1 MLATISKECWIKAWF
16 TGIKIAMKLF
26 SAATESSP
34 GKALGTCTKLTVT
47 AVLALLWGCSPI
59 LQKAPVPP
67 QETSLEELADLLGDS
82 RDITQF
88 KIVEEDLEL
97 SAKEDLELTI
107 DNDSELEPLA
117 VEEIPLPNP
126 DETLSLENDDDVG
139 NKERQVDK
147 SEIAYDFPVVLNSHV
162 EFFLDK
168 FQNSQHET
176 FRKWLERSGRYLPL
190 IQEELQKA
198 DMPLDLAYLP
208 MIESGYRLTAYST
221 AKAVGPWQFMPR
233 TALSYNLTIN
243 NYVDDRRDPI
253 RSTRAAISFLAD
265 LYREFN
271 SWPLAVAAYNA
282 GGGKIRRAIK
292 KTGSR
297 DFWQLIKGSHLKTET
312 KYYVP
317 KLIAAIM
324 IAKDPA
330 SYGFTDI
337 AYDEPL
343 AFETLEVPRWTT
355 IQAIALAADADPE
368 DIHNLNR
375 QLRRAITP
383 PGKARYSIRVPTGKK
398 ELTAGNLPRVKATV
412 STSYKTHVIKKSDTV
427 TRICK
432 KYNINKKTLLKANN
446 LRSNELVAGKRL
458 RIPYRATSYKLMA
471 EGVISAGLAP
481 AAMRAENLI
490 IHVIKPGETI
500 SQLAS
505 RYNVPPRMIAAWNGL
520 DNLDRIR
527 AGQQLAFYLQDADD
541 PIAGEISMASRKTG
555 RETDRSDPAANP
567 RPTYYSVIGGDT
579 LWTIARKFQTTP
591 EKIRLWNNIEG
602 DTIYPGH
609 RLLLKTS
616 ADLDA

>member
-1 MLATISKECWIKAWF
+1 MD
-16 TGIKIAMKLF
+16 
-26 SAATESSP
+26 SSP
-34 GKALGTCTKLTVT
+34 GKARRTWKRVT
-47 AVLALLWGCSPI
+47 IATILALLWGCSTVR
-59 LQKAPVPP
+59 QNVPP
-67 QETSLEELADLLGDS
+67 PETARTAEEELADSLGS
-82 RDITQF
+82 PQTIIQLDI
-88 KIVEEDLEL
+88 VAEDLVEL
-97 SAKEDLELTI
+97 AIADDK
-107 DNDSELEPLA
+107 ELEPLA

-126 DETLSLENDDDVG
+126 EETLSLENDAGGADLA
-139 NKERQVDK
+139 RQVGQP
-147 SEIAYDFPVVLNSHV
+147 EIEYDFPVVINSHV

-168 FQNSQHET
+168 FQNSQHAT

-190 IQEELQKA
+190 IQEELAKA
-198 DMPLDLAYLP
+198 GMPLDLAYLP

-221 AKAVGPWQFMPR
+221 AKAVGPWQFMQG
-233 TALSYNLTIN
+233 TARSYNLTIN
-243 NYVDDRRDPI
+243 NYIDDRRDPI

-265 LYREFN
+265 LYSEFN
-271 SWPLAVAAYNA
+271 CWQLAVAAYNA
-282 GGGKIRRAIK
+282 GGGKIRGAIRRS
-292 KTGSR
+292 GSR
-297 DFWQLIKGSHLKTET
+297 DFWQLIKGSYLKAET

-330 SYGFTDI
+330 NYGFNDI
-337 AYDEPL
+337 VYDEPL

-355 IQAIALAADADPE
+355 IQAIALAAAADPE
-368 DIHNLNR
+368 VIHDLNR

-383 PGKARYSIRVPTGKK
+383 PGKDRYPIRVPAGKK
-398 ELTAGNLPRVKATV
+398 ELIADNLPRVKATV
-412 STSYKTHVIKKSDTV
+412 STSYKTHVIKKNDTV

-471 EGVISAGLAP
+471 EGVLSAGLAP
-481 AAMRAENLI
+481 AEMRPENLI

-505 RYNVPPRMIAAWNGL
+505 RYNVPGHMIAAWNGL
-520 DNLDRIR
+520 DNLNRIR
-527 AGQQLAFYLQDADD
+527 AGQQLAFYLRDADD
-541 PIAGEISMASRKTG
+541 DLTANNPALASNETG
-555 RETDRSDPAANP
+555 REANRNGAAADLQ
-567 RPTYYSVIGGDT
+567 PTYYNVIGGDT

-591 EKIRLWNNIEG
+591 QKIRLWNNIEG

-616 ADLDA
+616 ADIDV